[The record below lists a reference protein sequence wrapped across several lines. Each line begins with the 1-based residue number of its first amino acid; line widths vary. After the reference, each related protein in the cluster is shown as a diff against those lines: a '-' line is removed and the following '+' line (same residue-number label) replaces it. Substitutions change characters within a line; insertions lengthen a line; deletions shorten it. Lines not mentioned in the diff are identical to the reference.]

1 MEEGLRLYKNTPG
14 AILLDV
20 RSPGEYKLGRIAGS
34 VNFPIQQLPT
44 IGEMIEDKEKPI
56 FVYCLSGARSNRA
69 AAFLKKIGYVNVTN
83 IGGLKDY
90 QGPLE
95 K

>member
-34 VNFPIQQLPT
+34 VNFPYT
-44 IGEMIEDKEKPI
+44 
-56 FVYCLSGARSNRA
+56 A
-69 AAFLKKIGYVNVTN
+69 AANN
-83 IGGLKDY
+83 R
-90 QGPLE
+90 
-95 K
+95 